1 MSDKG
6 KTLRTCSKGHPMDP
20 SWKICPYCGEGGQAV
35 SADSKKTVSESVP
48 RELKKTVK
56 EEVALEKE
64 KEKEP
69 AVKKTKIL
77 KERPAEVKA
86 VAWLVALDEPVRA
99 TIYQVIK
106 DKTIVGSSVECDVQL
121 DDEFVS
127 SRHCSIHFEKGK
139 YTITDLDS
147 ANGTFVNG
155 RKVAKRVIA
164 DGDTLKIGER
174 SYVFKCHVF

>member
-1 MSDKG
+1 MSEKG
-6 KTLRTCSKGHPMDP
+6 KTLKTCSKGHPMDP
-20 SWKICPYCGEGGQAV
+20 SWKICPYCGEGGQAA
-35 SADSKKTVSESVP
+35 SADLKKTVSERVP

-69 AVKKTKIL
+69 GPKKTKIL
-77 KERPAEVKA
+77 REKPAEVKA
-86 VAWLVALDEPVRA
+86 IAWLVALDEPVRA
-99 TIYQVIK
+99 TVYQIIK
-106 DKTIVGSSVECDVQL
+106 DKTVVGSSAECDIQF

-127 SRHCSIHFEKGK
+127 SRHCSIHFDRGK

-155 RKVAKRVIA
+155 RKVAKRTIA
-164 DGDTLKIGER
+164 DGDKVKIGER
-174 SYVFKCHVF
+174 TYAFKCHVF